1 MNVMCV
7 EPFYKSH
14 KVMYNLYT
22 CLYSI
27 DKLILNS
34 LIDVDKQNHR
44 LTFYSL
50 ILIYIYILSTTSF
63 GDLFSDCSCFKVS
76 FFVVRTWSFFH
87 TILIIYFQ
95 FLFPRIRISFI
106 YLFKWPISL
115 WNETVSWSCLSMPF
129 YV

>member
-1 MNVMCV
+1 MCV

-76 FFVVRTWSFFH
+76 FFVVRT
-87 TILIIYFQ
+87 
-95 FLFPRIRISFI
+95 
-106 YLFKWPISL
+106 
-115 WNETVSWSCLSMPF
+115 
-129 YV
+129 